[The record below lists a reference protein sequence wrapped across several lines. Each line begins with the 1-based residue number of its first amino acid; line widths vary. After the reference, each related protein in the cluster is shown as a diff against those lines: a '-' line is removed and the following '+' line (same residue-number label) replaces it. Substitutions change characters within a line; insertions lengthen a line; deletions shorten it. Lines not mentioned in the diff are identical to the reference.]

1 MMTDTPLRR
10 AALALMQSRGGAGE
24 FDALDDKAMASL
36 IQDVRA
42 VLEALREPS
51 KLMVEAGAEIVKNVH
66 VEESDEAFASDA
78 VNTWRYMID
87 AALSE

>member
-10 AALALMQSRGGAGE
+10 AALALMQSRGGVGE
-24 FDALDDKAMASL
+24 FDGLDEKTRNGL
-36 IQDVRA
+36 LQDVRA
-42 VLEALREPS
+42 VLAAVREPS
-51 KLMVEAGAEIVKNVH
+51 QLMVEAGAEIVKNVH